1 MTAQAIHNRP
11 IRQPDERGFS
21 EALRLTGLTFL
32 VAAPFV
38 LYVGLSANMIKE
50 EYRLSKLV
58 VDRSQLVRDRE
69 RLTLQRAALSS
80 PEIVIRTAREKLEMV
95 DEDPQEMTV
104 GIVPEKKPA
113 DAGAVQPDAK
123 PEPPKPV
130 RANRTRPAKGGK
142 ATVQAARLTGARGGT
157 P

>member
-1 MTAQAIHNRP
+1 VTPPTIHNHP

-58 VDRSQLVRDRE
+58 AQRSQLVRDRE
-69 RLTLQRAALSS
+69 RLTLQLAALKS
-80 PEIVIRTAREKLEMV
+80 PEAVLRTARVKLGMV
-95 DEDPQEMTV
+95 DEDPQELTV
-104 GIVPEKKPA
+104 GVIPEKKTAEPGNVTEGAAGPPPA
-113 DAGAVQPDAK
+113 QRAADGTSHGRRGAVH
-123 PEPPKPV
+123 
-130 RANRTRPAKGGK
+130 RAASVSGTR
-142 ATVQAARLTGARGGT
+142 RGT
-157 P
+157 L